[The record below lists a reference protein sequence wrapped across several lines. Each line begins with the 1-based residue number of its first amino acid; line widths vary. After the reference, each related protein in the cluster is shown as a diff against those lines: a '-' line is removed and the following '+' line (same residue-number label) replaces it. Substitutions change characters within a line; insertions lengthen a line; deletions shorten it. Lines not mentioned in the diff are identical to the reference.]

1 MRLLRHLLVVGKEE
15 RMESINHITGQGETW
30 SSIAWKMYGSMSGIQ
45 TLIEANPTVP
55 IDTILPERTII
66 IVPIKDDT
74 DSSVIFSK
82 LPPWK

>member
-1 MRLLRHLLVVGKEE
+1 M
-15 RMESINHITGQGETW
+15 STINHITGQDETW
-30 SSIAWKMYGSMSGIQ
+30 ASIAWNMYGSMSGIQ
-45 TLIEANPTVP
+45 TLIEANPAVP

-74 DSSVIFSK
+74 DSSVLVSK